1 MPSTPPARTELD
13 SLSPKAAHTWF
24 DDVQGLITGCL
35 FVALAVVMFKE
46 AQLVTGG
53 TAGLGVLIHYLT
65 GWNLGL
71 VLFAINL
78 PFYMFGYMALG
89 RVFTIKT
96 LAAVSLLSL
105 GVELLPQW
113 ISFTGLNPVFAS
125 VMAGL
130 LAGTGILIL
139 IRHGSSLGGVGVM
152 AIYLQKTRGWRAGH
166 VQMAFDAFILL
177 LSLVAVSHWQLLVSL
192 LGAVALNF
200 VISVNHRTDR
210 YFGAG

>member
-1 MPSTPPARTELD
+1 MTSSPSTHTELD
-13 SLSPKAAHTWF
+13 SLGPKAAHTWF
-24 DDVQGLITGCL
+24 DDVQGLVTGCL
-35 FVALAVVMFKE
+35 FVALGVVIFKE

-53 TAGLGVLIHYLT
+53 TTGLGVLIHYLS
-65 GWNLGL
+65 GWNLGG
-71 VLFAINL
+71 VLFVINL
-78 PFYMFGYMALG
+78 PFYVFGYLALG
-89 RVFTIKT
+89 RAFTLKT
-96 LAAVSLLSL
+96 LAAVTLLSL

-113 ISFTGLNPVFAS
+113 VAFANLNPLFAS
-125 VMAGL
+125 AMAGL

-139 IRHGSSLGGVGVM
+139 IRHGASLGGVGVL

-166 VQMAFDAFILL
+166 VQMVFDALILL
-177 LSLVAVSHWQLLVSL
+177 LSLVAVSGWQLLVSL